1 MSVTGGGPALPP
13 AAVRTGTDD
22 DSGPPVAIARAPRL
36 RTVLSLAAVE
46 AWLLV
51 RSLLVLVGLLAG
63 GFAMWLYFRHLQ
75 PLWWDAAW
83 RIGWGQ
89 LILSITV
96 LAAAQLAAGRARRN
110 GMADLYAS
118 FPATAATRTAA
129 HLAGLVGVLPASLL
143 LGGAAAAAVQSWGAV
158 GTPDGATL
166 AGGLLLV
173 IAAGAAGVAIGTR
186 FPHPLAGA
194 IGAVVLLFSSV
205 TSHLTSGAAIW
216 LVPWEIEP
224 DQVGNLP
231 GPLAGYPPSGAHAV
245 ELAGLAV
252 LAAVLALAVAVRPA
266 WARVRLAAVGIV
278 AVAAICVAGAL
289 QAQPIPSADLNHL
302 IDEVANPASVQSCTA
317 ASQVRY
323 CLYPGF
329 GSVTPSL
336 ESPVGGVLAHL
347 PAQPGKQLTIRQVA
361 SLSLPDSALTHGHS
375 DQEVSR
381 WDAQAQKGPGYA
393 SAAPAAEIYFNAW
406 PPAGQQASAQFSLA
420 LATAQW
426 ALDLPAASGAA
437 SGPST
442 SSAELQAC
450 VPVNQ
455 AREAIAI
462 WLAIVAAHPS
472 TSDLES
478 GLGSGP
484 TLGTEVDNSFIQTW
498 SYAGGNVT
506 PSGGGVQDT
515 ATGYL
520 LAKEMTGLPQQKVSQ
535 VLAGA
540 WSHWLNWH
548 TTDAQLAA
556 ALGIAVP
563 KTSSPASPSP
573 GSPSAAA
580 NSAASNSA
588 GPGNGP
594 QASVCTT

>member
-1 MSVTGGGPALPP
+1 
-13 AAVRTGTDD
+13 
-22 DSGPPVAIARAPRL
+22 L
-36 RTVLSLAAVE
+36 RTVLSLAKVE

-51 RSLLVLVGLLAG
+51 RSLLVLAGLLAG
-63 GFAMWLYFRHLQ
+63 GFAMWLYFRRMQ

-89 LILSITV
+89 LILGITV
-96 LAAAQLAAGRARRN
+96 LPAAQLAAGRARRN

-118 FPATAATRTAA
+118 FPATAATRTVG
-129 HLAGLVGVLPASLL
+129 HLVGLAGVVPASLL
-143 LGGAAAAAVQSWGAV
+143 LGGAVTAAVQARGAI
-158 GTPDGATL
+158 GTPDIAAL

-194 IGAVVLLFSSV
+194 LGAMVLLFSSV

-216 LVPWEIEP
+216 LVPWEMEP
-224 DQVGNLP
+224 DQVANLP

-252 LAAVLALAVAVRPA
+252 LAGILALAVTVRHA
-266 WARVRLAAVGIV
+266 LARAGLAAAGIV
-278 AVAAICVAGAL
+278 AAAVCFAGAL
-289 QAQPIPSADLNHL
+289 QVRPIPTADLNHL
-302 IDEVANPASVQSCTA
+302 LSEVADPASVQPCTT

-329 GSVTPSL
+329 GSVLPSL
-336 ESPVGGVLAHL
+336 EASVDGVLAHL
-347 PAQPGKQLTIRQVA
+347 PAQPGQQLTIRQVT

-375 DQEVSR
+375 NQEVSQ
-381 WDAQAQKGPGYA
+381 WEAQAQQAPGNA
-393 SAAPAAEIYFNAW
+393 SAAPASEIYINTW
-406 PPAGQQASAQFSLA
+406 PPAGQQGNADFTLA

-426 ALDLPAASGAA
+426 ALGFPGASG
-437 SGPST
+437 T
-442 SSAELQAC
+442 SSSTGELQAC

-462 WLAIVAAHPS
+462 WLAILATHPS
-472 TSDLES
+472 ARALQS
-478 GLGSGP
+478 GLGSGMGFQ
-484 TLGTEVDNSFIQTW
+484 GTEVGNTFIQTW
-498 SYAGGNVT
+498 DYPGGYVT
-506 PSGGGVQDT
+506 PPGGGLQDT

-520 LAKEMTGLPQQKVSQ
+520 LANEMTSLPQQKVSH

-540 WSHWLNWH
+540 WSRWLNWH

-556 ALGIAVP
+556 ALGIPMPSVH
-563 KTSSPASPSP
+563 TSMPLPP
-573 GSPSAAA
+573 GGTVAP
-580 NSAASNSA
+580 

-594 QASVCTT
+594 HSPPQNPLCTS

>member
-1 MSVTGGGPALPP
+1 MSATGGGPALPP
-13 AAVRTGTDD
+13 AVALADADD
-22 DSGPPVAIARAPRL
+22 DSGPRVAAARALRL
-36 RTVLSLAAVE
+36 RMVLSLAKVE

-51 RSLLVLVGLLAG
+51 SSLLVLVGLLAG
-63 GFAMWLYFRHLQ
+63 GFAMWLYFRELQ

-89 LILSITV
+89 LILGTTV

-129 HLAGLVGVLPASLL
+129 HLAGLAGVVPASLL
-143 LGGAAAAAVQSWGAV
+143 LGGAVTAAVQSWGAI
-158 GTPDGATL
+158 GTPDGAAL

-173 IAAGAAGVAIGTR
+173 IAAGAAGVAIGAR
-186 FPHPLAGA
+186 FPHPLAGV
-194 IGAVVLLFSSV
+194 IGAMVLLFSSV

-224 DQVGNLP
+224 DQVANLP

-245 ELAGLAV
+245 ELAGLAG
-252 LAAVLALAVAVRPA
+252 LAAIVALAVSVRPA
-266 WARVRLAAVGIV
+266 RARVRLAAAGVV
-278 AVAAICVAGAL
+278 AVAAICLAGVL
-289 QAQPIPSADLNHL
+289 QVRPIPSADLNHL
-302 IDEVANPASVQSCTA
+302 IGEVANPASVQPCTSA
-317 ASQVRY
+317 GQVRY

-336 ESPVGGVLAHL
+336 EASAGGVLAHL
-347 PAQPGKQLTIRQVA
+347 PAQPGQPLTIRQVT
-361 SLSLPDSALTHGHS
+361 SLSLPDPALTHGHS
-375 DQEVSR
+375 DQEMSR
-381 WDAQAQKGPGYA
+381 WNLQAQQAPGNA
-393 SAAPAAEIYFNAW
+393 SAAPASEIYFNAW

-426 ALDLPAASGAA
+426 ALRLPGASGTSSGTS
-437 SGPST
+437 SGPG
-442 SSAELQAC
+442 ERQAC

-462 WLAIVAAHPS
+462 WLAIVAAHPP
-472 TSDLES
+472 TGDLQN

-484 TLGTEVDNSFIQTW
+484 RILGTKVGNSFIQTW
-498 SYAGGNVT
+498 SYPGGYVT

-515 ATGYL
+515 AAGYL
-520 LAKEMTGLPQQKVSQ
+520 LAKEMTGLPQQRVGH

-540 WSHWLNWH
+540 WSQWLNWR

-556 ALGIAVP
+556 ALGIPMPSA
-563 KTSSPASPSP
+563 SSPAS
-573 GSPSAAA
+573 SPSGPG
-580 NSAASNSA
+580 NSPVSPPP